1 MKIEPL
7 THLSDIDKDAH
18 LDAVV
23 FELDLVQPA
32 GAGWSPILGLHSCGG
47 KKAGCGDML
56 ERLPCFDTEW
66 FPLQGGLGRETPFG
80 SQ

>member
-32 GAGWSPILGLHSCGG
+32 GAGWSPILGF
-47 KKAGCGDML
+47 A
-56 ERLPCFDTEW
+56 
-66 FPLQGGLGRETPFG
+66 
-80 SQ
+80 